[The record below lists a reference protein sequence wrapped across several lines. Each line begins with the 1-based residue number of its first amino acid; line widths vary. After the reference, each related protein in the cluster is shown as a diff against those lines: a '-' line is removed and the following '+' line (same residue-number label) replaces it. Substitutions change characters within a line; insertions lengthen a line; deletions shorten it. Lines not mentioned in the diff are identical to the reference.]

1 MLPSAPIS
9 RNGNRTQ
16 KACRIF
22 LFFLYLSEVLD
33 FNLKIHTH
41 FASRCV
47 ICPCWN
53 DRYFEF
59 LPCSSVNAGKIA
71 RFILWLWRPLVKLL
85 SSPGVSMS
93 RFECSLGA
101 CALGKCCSLN
111 LDTQHFSTR
120 FLEIGSQVALS
131 STSVGSLMWTPFLGN
146 CHSLSYAMVM
156 EGKADCSSSQ
166 KWNKANFFKW
176 IFSPQVLSTLIIPL
190 PFKRNLRSLFHFVL
204 TLFSFSP
211 FLTFFWFFFSLPFL
225 WKYPFHQCSSRIL
238 CICS

>member
-1 MLPSAPIS
+1 MLSSAPIS

-41 FASRCV
+41 FASRFI
-47 ICPCWN
+47 ICPYWK
-53 DRYFEF
+53 DQYFEF
-59 LPCSSVNAGKIA
+59 LPFSSVNAGKIA
-71 RFILWLWRPLVKLL
+71 RFILWLWQPLVKLL

-111 LDTQHFSTR
+111 LDTQHFSIR
-120 FLEIGSQVALS
+120 FLGVGSQVALS
-131 STSVGSLMWTPFLGN
+131 STSVGSPTWTPFLGH
-146 CHSLSYAMVM
+146 CHSLSYATVL

-176 IFSPQVLSTLIIPL
+176 IFSPQVLL
-190 PFKRNLRSLFHFVL
+190 P
-204 TLFSFSP
+204 
-211 FLTFFWFFFSLPFL
+211 
-225 WKYPFHQCSSRIL
+225 
-238 CICS
+238 